1 MAHEHSRW
9 IRPRTAPL
17 FVAHKVT
24 IAAIPTHAAYAIA
37 IDAMRVARGA
47 RRARASLRGDRYAR
61 RTPRGVVKR
70 GSPVREGWRR
80 ISGAI
85 A

>member
-47 RRARASLRGDRYAR
+47 RRARASLRRSLRATYAA
-61 RTPRGVVKR
+61 RGR
-70 GSPVREGWRR
+70 QAPPSDRR
-80 ISGAI
+80 ITRA
-85 A
+85 